1 MNWWKQLMSRRQLA
15 RDLSAEIEE
24 HLEER
29 TDALVAAGMP
39 PAEARLAA
47 RREFGNVTLLEE
59 RSRNV
64 WRWGIIENFL
74 ADLRYAFR
82 QLRQSP
88 AFTTA
93 AVLTLALGIGANTA
107 VFSVVN
113 AVILRPLPFPEP
125 ERLVAVEGLDRRS
138 GPLPSNLSYPNF
150 FDLRRYNQVFE
161 YIVSYRTSNFS
172 LSGAGMPLHL
182 SGEIVSADLF
192 SLLRI
197 QPALGRGFLPEDE
210 KAGHRVV
217 VLSHEL
223 WKGEFTGDPSILDR
237 SITLDSQPY
246 IVVGVMPRGFAF
258 PVGNTNVK
266 LWTTLARDDTAD
278 TARPM
283 TEQRGARMLNAI
295 AGLKPGVSIETAHA
309 QMDTIAAAL
318 TKEYPDDNKNVA
330 GTYIRPVLDELAGD
344 KRRPLFILLGAVGLV
359 LLIACANIANLL
371 LARTAEREREFA
383 IRAAIG
389 ASRRTIVRQLLTESL
404 VLALIG
410 CAAGVLLAIVSVN
423 LLLPLA
429 GDSIPRIGEAVVDGN
444 VLSFSVALALFTSLL
459 FSIAPALTLAKT
471 ELAGPLKEGS
481 RGDVRAQDRLRNGL
495 VIAQITL
502 GLVLLSGAGLL
513 IASFL
518 HLLHRDLGLQTE
530 NVLTFNM
537 TVPDVQYP
545 EAKQLEFNNRLLERL
560 RALPG
565 VTSVAEGAPLP
576 LTGSQMTISFEIEER
591 PGTRS
596 NRPSSDIAIIT
607 PDYFHTLGIPV
618 IEGRE
623 FTERDDSK
631 APPVIIVNRAFT
643 EQFFPGEKVIGK
655 RMRPGASTRDG
666 AVPIREIV
674 GVVGNAVQTPLEL
687 QAEPIYYLPYK
698 QLIWFVPPVVMKT
711 SVPPA
716 AMESAVRAVLASID
730 KEIPVYDVQPLED
743 LLGAGIARP
752 RFQML
757 LLVSFAGIALLLTVI
772 GLYGVLAYSVLKR
785 TREIGVRVA
794 LGASRQMVLGM
805 VLKQAMLLV
814 AAGVVLGLAGAFVAG
829 QFLTNMLYGV
839 SPRNPLLLAI
849 ACCAITLTAGLAAY
863 LPARRAASIDPMQ
876 ALRNE

>member
-1 MNWWKQLMSRRQLA
+1 MNWWKQLTSRPQLDQ
-15 RDLSAEIEE
+15 DLSAEIQQ

-29 TDALVAAGMP
+29 TDALVSAGMP
-39 PAEARLAA
+39 RAEARLAA

-59 RSRNV
+59 RGRDV
-64 WRWGIIENFL
+64 WRWGMIENLF

-82 QLRQSP
+82 QLRKSP
-88 AFTTA
+88 AFTAA

-125 ERLVAVEGLDRRS
+125 ARLVALEALDRRS
-138 GPLPSNLSYPNF
+138 GPLPSNFSYPNF

-172 LSGAGMPLHL
+172 LSGAGMPMHL
-182 SGEIVSADLF
+182 SGAIVSADLF

-197 QPALGRGFLPEDE
+197 QPALGRGFLPEE
-210 KAGHRVV
+210 EQAGQRVV

-223 WKGEFTGDPSILDR
+223 WKAEFSGDATILDR
-237 SITLDSQPY
+237 AITLDSQPY
-246 IVVGVMPRGFAF
+246 TVVGVMPSGFAF
-258 PVGNTNVK
+258 PVGNTKVK
-266 LWTTLARDDTAD
+266 LWTTLARDATAD
-278 TARPM
+278 TATPM

-295 AGLKPGVSIETAHA
+295 ARLKPGVSIETALA
-309 QMDTIAAAL
+309 QMDTIAGTLA
-318 TKEYPDDNKNVA
+318 KEYPDDNKNFA
-330 GTYIRPVLDELAGD
+330 GTYIRPVLDELTGD
-344 KRRPLFILLGAVGLV
+344 TRRPLFILLGAVGLV

-404 VLALIG
+404 ALALIG
-410 CAAGVLLAIVSVN
+410 CGAGVLVAIVCVN

-429 GDSIPRIGEAVVDGN
+429 GESIPRIGEAVVDGS
-444 VLSFSVALALFTSLL
+444 VLSFSVALALLTSLL
-459 FSIAPALTLAKT
+459 FSIAPALRLAKT
-471 ELAGPLKEGS
+471 ELTGPLKEGS
-481 RGDVRAQDRLRNGL
+481 RGDVRGQDRLRIGL
-495 VIAQITL
+495 VVAQITL

-518 HLLHRDLGLQTE
+518 HLLHRDLGLQLE
-530 NVLTFNM
+530 HVLTFNM
-537 TVPDVQYP
+537 SVPDARYP

-565 VTSVAEGAPLP
+565 VTSVAEGVPLP
-576 LTGSQMTISFEIEER
+576 LTGSQMTISFAIEER

-607 PDYFHTLGIPV
+607 PDYFRTLGIPV

-623 FTERDDSK
+623 FTARDDSK
-631 APPVIIVNRAFT
+631 AAPVVIVNRAFA
-643 EQFFPGEKVIGK
+643 EQFFPGENVIGK
-655 RMRPGASTRDG
+655 RMQPGASMRDG
-666 AVPIREIV
+666 ADPMREIV
-674 GVVGNAVQTPLEL
+674 GVVGNAVQTPLQM
-687 QAEPIYYLPYK
+687 QADPIYYLPYK

-711 SVPPA
+711 SIPPA
-716 AMESAVRAVLASID
+716 AMESAVRAVVASID
-730 KEIPVYDVQPLED
+730 KEIPIYGLQPIDD

-757 LLVSFAGIALLLTVI
+757 LLASFAGIALLLTVV
-772 GLYGVLAYSVLKR
+772 GLYGVLSYSVLKR

-794 LGASRQMVLGM
+794 LGASRRMVLGM
-805 VLKQAMLLV
+805 ILKQAMLLV
-814 AAGVVLGLAGAFVAG
+814 AAGVVLGLAGAFAAG

-849 ACCAITLTAGLAAY
+849 ACCAIAVTAAVAAF

-876 ALRNE
+876 ALRSE